1 MLILMFEK
9 FSDHK
14 CHAAAAAA
22 AASDD
27 DSDAGD
33 VAMADY
39 DVAGDDC

>member
-1 MLILMFEK
+1 MLILIFEK

-14 CHAAAAAA
+14 CHA

-33 VAMADY
+33 VAIADY
-39 DVAGDDC
+39 DVAGDEC